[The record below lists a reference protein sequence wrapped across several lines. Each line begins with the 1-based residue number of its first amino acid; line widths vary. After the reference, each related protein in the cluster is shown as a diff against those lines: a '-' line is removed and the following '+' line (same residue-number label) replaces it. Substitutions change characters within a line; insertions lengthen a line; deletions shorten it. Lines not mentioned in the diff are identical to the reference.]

1 MDRPAADDRMADLEM
16 SELPG
21 SASRMLDALALG
33 SSVGTEDDE
42 EVDDRRT
49 AVARVGSAGRA
60 DRAGRRRARPFV
72 WLVLLVLQD
81 WATSPQW
88 NFNCRLSGLTSRVSC
103 QTGRHCCN

>member
-33 SSVGTEDDE
+33 SSVGTAADEDE
-42 EVDDRRT
+42 VEVDDRRT

-60 DRAGRRRARPFV
+60 DRVGRRRARP
-72 WLVLLVLQD
+72 
-81 WATSPQW
+81 A
-88 NFNCRLSGLTSRVSC
+88 SC
-103 QTGRHCCN
+103 G